1 MPTPDIDRMSADE
14 LREYI
19 AQRIRETEYPELLW
33 ELINL
38 MAELIEKG
46 GDNGSTQ
53 EPPQAAQNA

>member
-1 MPTPDIDRMSADE
+1 MPDIDRMTADE

-38 MAELIEKG
+38 MAELINKG
-46 GDNGSTQ
+46 GDTDSTQ
-53 EPPQAAQNA
+53 KPPDAA

>member
-38 MAELIEKG
+38 MTELINKG
-46 GDNGSTQ
+46 GELTVNM
-53 EPPQAAQNA
+53 NL